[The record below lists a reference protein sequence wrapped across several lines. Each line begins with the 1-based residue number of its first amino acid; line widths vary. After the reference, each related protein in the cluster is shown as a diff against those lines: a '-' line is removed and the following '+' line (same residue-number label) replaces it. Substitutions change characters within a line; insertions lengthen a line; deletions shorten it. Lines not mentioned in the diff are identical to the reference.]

1 MPHFESDGLMIHY
14 ETHGEGDPILLL
26 HGFASNGRVNWV
38 STSWTQTLAD
48 AGFRAIVMDHR
59 GHGESDKPHDP
70 DAYSSLL
77 MAEDARRLLDHLGID
92 RADVMGYSM
101 GARVAAFLAIR
112 HPQRVRSLILSGMA
126 ANLLKGVRDSD
137 VIANA
142 LEAESLQDITSPKG
156 RAFRQFAERVGG
168 DLKAL
173 AACMRAGRVP
183 VDPEALGKL
192 SMPILV
198 TVGSRD
204 EIAGPPEPL
213 LRHMPRATAH
223 VIPGRDHMNAVG
235 DRNHKKAVVEFLKSR
250 P

>member
-70 DAYSSLL
+70 DAYSAPL

-126 ANLLKGVRDSD
+126 ANLLKGLRDSD
-137 VIANA
+137 EIADA

-198 TVGSRD
+198 IVGSRD